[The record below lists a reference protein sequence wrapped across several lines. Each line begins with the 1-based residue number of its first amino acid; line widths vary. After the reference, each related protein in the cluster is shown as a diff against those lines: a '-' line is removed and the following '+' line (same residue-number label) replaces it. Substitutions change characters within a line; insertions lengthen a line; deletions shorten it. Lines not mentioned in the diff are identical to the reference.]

1 MTKFIKGVIGTGLVG
16 AAFGIIVGFMYGV
29 TTDNWPGALG
39 MFFSMIGMS
48 YFAVGVIELVFLIDD
63 WMD

>member
-1 MTKFIKGVIGTGLVG
+1 MSNFIKGVIGTGLVG
-16 AAFGIIVGFMYGV
+16 AVFGVVVGVIYGG
-29 TTDNWPGALG
+29 TTDDWPGALG

-63 WMD
+63 WMN